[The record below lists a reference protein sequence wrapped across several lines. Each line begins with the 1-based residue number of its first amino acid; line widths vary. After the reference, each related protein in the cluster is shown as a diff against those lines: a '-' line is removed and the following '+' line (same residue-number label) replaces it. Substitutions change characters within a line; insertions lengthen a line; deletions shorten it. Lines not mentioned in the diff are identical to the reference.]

1 MAAIYL
7 LNVPE
12 FQPLAAAARVQGLTV
27 TSVHNGDYLCVGG
40 TGPVELKRKGS
51 GVKLPVWFGAPTG
64 GIDGRIDQFD
74 REVLRVVDR

>member
-12 FQPLAAAARVQGLTV
+12 FRPIAASARDAGLTV
-27 TSVHNGDYLCVGG
+27 E
-40 TGPVELKRKGS
+40 ELKSGYLRVTREMVLEIHRRPS

-64 GIDGRIDQFD
+64 GIEGVIEQFD
-74 REVLRVVDR
+74 KDLLRVVDR

>member
-12 FQPLAAAARVQGLTV
+12 FRPIAEAARQQGCTV
-27 TSVHNGDYLCVGG
+27 T
-40 TGPVELKRKGS
+40 ELKSGYLRITQQRSLEIRRKPS

-64 GIDGRIDQFD
+64 GIEGAIDQFD